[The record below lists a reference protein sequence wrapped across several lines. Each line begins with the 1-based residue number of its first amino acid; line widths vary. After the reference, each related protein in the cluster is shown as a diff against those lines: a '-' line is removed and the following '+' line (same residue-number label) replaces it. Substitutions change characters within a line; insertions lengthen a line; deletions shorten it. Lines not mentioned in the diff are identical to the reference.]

1 MKLLSDPSIFRWES
15 PPQSLYCGEMEF
27 FHHPVRRSYR
37 VRQLL
42 VDPLSDLLWIKSVC
56 EVHLLRGAHYM
67 RRHAPFLSIEFVQ
80 QGTLLVRQRGRC
92 TSWSRG
98 RSF

>member
-15 PPQSLYCGEMEF
+15 PPQPLYCGEMEF
-27 FHHPVRRSYR
+27 FHQPVRRSYR

-67 RRHAPFLSIEFVQ
+67 RRHAPFLS
-80 QGTLLVRQRGRC
+80 T
-92 TSWSRG
+92 
-98 RSF
+98 